1 MDSPC
6 GGGPAVR
13 RSGRK
18 SANVEPAQ
26 ENQRIAGD
34 GRRAGTGVDPA
45 DHRRRQGERSG
56 YPR

>member
-1 MDSPC
+1 MEAQLS
-6 GGGPAVR
+6 GEAV
-13 RSGRK
+13 GK

-56 YPR
+56 YRR